1 VKTAERL
8 EARRLRQEDGLAIK
22 EIARV
27 VGVSLSSVSLW
38 VRDIELDAVKNAS
51 MRSRAARR
59 RGEATAARA
68 RTLRRNAQER
78 GREQAR
84 QGDPLHL
91 AGCMLYWAEG
101 SRERNAVIFTNSD
114 PEMVRIFVRF
124 MRECFAVPD
133 EKFRITCN
141 LFADHFERQ
150 RAIED
155 FWLDVTALPRRR
167 LNTSIVNVYSKH
179 SKKKRRNKLPHGTCR
194 AVVCDTQILQSIY
207 GAIQEYGGFDR
218 PAWLG

>member
-8 EARRLRQEDGLAIK
+8 KARRLRQEGGLSMK
-22 EIARV
+22 DIARV

-38 VRDIELDAVKNAS
+38 VRDIELENVQQAS
-51 MRSRAARR
+51 LRCRAARR
-59 RGEATAARA
+59 RGEAAASRARA
-68 RTLRRNAQER
+68 LRCDAQVK

-101 SRERNAVIFTNSD
+101 SRDRNAAIFTNSD
-114 PEMVRIFVRF
+114 PEMVRLFV
-124 MRECFAVPD
+124 CFLRDCFGVPD
-133 EKFRITCN
+133 DKLRITCN
-141 LFADHFERQ
+141 LFADHVDRQ
-150 RAIED
+150 RAIEA
-155 FWLDVTALPRRR
+155 FWLDVTALPRTR
-167 LNTSIVNVYSKH
+167 LSTSIVNVYSKH

-194 AVVCDTQILQSIY
+194 VVVCDTQVVQSIY

-218 PAWLG
+218 PEWLG

>member
-114 PEMVRIFVRF
+114 PEWSASSFASCGSVSQFL
-124 MRECFAVPD
+124 MRSSGS
-133 EKFRITCN
+133 
-141 LFADHFERQ
+141 
-150 RAIED
+150 RAI
-155 FWLDVTALPRRR
+155 
-167 LNTSIVNVYSKH
+167 S
-179 SKKKRRNKLPHGTCR
+179 
-194 AVVCDTQILQSIY
+194 
-207 GAIQEYGGFDR
+207 
-218 PAWLG
+218 